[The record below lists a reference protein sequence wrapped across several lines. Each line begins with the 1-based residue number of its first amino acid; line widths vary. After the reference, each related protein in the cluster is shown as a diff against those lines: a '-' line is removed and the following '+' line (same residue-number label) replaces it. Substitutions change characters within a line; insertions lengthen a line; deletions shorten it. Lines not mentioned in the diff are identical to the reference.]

1 VTRSQIRFLGSPFDR
16 KAAKVVNLLVIF
28 IDTYVPRG
36 YKVMPK
42 FKLFADRKGKADQA
56 KNNRF
61 VKLAREIYVQAR
73 RGGPNPESNYGLR
86 SAIASARAI
95 QMPADNIERAI
106 KKAAGAADGD
116 DYEEIMYEGYGPGG
130 VAIMVKCLT
139 DNRNRT
145 ASDVRAIFGKRG
157 GNLGESGCVS
167 YMFDHKGLLVIARD
181 EDSPDEDSFMME
193 ALEAGAEDVV
203 SSDES
208 FEVLTTTEDYEAVKN
223 KLEEAGYKFETA
235 SVRWL
240 PQNTVAAEGENAEKL
255 MKMMDAFEDNDD
267 VQDVYHNFEIS
278 DDEMSRIG

>member
-1 VTRSQIRFLGSPFDR
+1 
-16 KAAKVVNLLVIF
+16 
-28 IDTYVPRG
+28 
-36 YKVMPK
+36 MPK

-73 RGGPNPESNYGLR
+73 KGGTNPEANYGLKT
-86 SAIASARAI
+86 AIASARAI
-95 QMPADNIERAI
+95 QMPADNIDRAI
-106 KKAAGAADGD
+106 KKAAGATDSV
-116 DYEEIMYEGYGPGG
+116 DYEEILYEGYGPGG

-181 EDSPDEDSFMME
+181 ENSPEEDGFMME
-193 ALEAGAEDVV
+193 ALEAGAEDVIV
-203 SSDES
+203 SEES
-208 FEVLTTTEDYEAVKN
+208 FEVLTAPEDYFAVKS
-223 KLEEAGYKFETA
+223 KLEEAGCKFEAA
-235 SVRWL
+235 SVSWL

-255 MKMMDAFEDNDD
+255 LKMMDAFEDNDD